1 MIDLE
6 DTSSAF
12 AYKNNWELRKA
23 LYLFSFLKYPSI
35 VKLGSKLL
43 RLSLSLKIPI
53 KPIIRKTIFNQFC
66 GGENIYDCNKRITQL
81 AKYNVGTILDYSVE
95 GQENIDDFEHNKK
108 EIINTILMAKNN
120 DNIPFSVFK
129 VTGLGRCS
137 LIEKASKKK
146 KELNEKEKKEI
157 DELILR
163 IDQICKIAFENYVSV
178 FIDAE
183 DSFYQD
189 FIDYVAEL
197 MIKRYNKKSA
207 IVYNTIQLY
216 RHDKID
222 YLKRLINYCKQENLY
237 LGVKLVRGAYMEKE
251 RELAYQKG
259 YKDPIH
265 ATKKDTDFD
274 YNQALKFCIDNID
287 HVSICAGSHNE
298 NSTKTLIK
306 LMSEKNLLNNDNRV
320 YFAQLLGMSDH
331 ISFNLSKNGYNV
343 AKYVPYGPIN
353 KLLPYLIRRAEEN
366 TSVSGQTGRELT
378 LLKIEL
384 DRRSI

>member
-1 MIDLE
+1 M
-6 DTSSAF
+6 
-12 AYKNNWELRKA
+12 
-23 LYLFSFLKYPSI
+23 
-35 VKLGSKLL
+35 
-43 RLSLSLKIPI
+43 
-53 KPIIRKTIFNQFC
+53 
-66 GGENIYDCNKRITQL
+66 
-81 AKYNVGTILDYSVE
+81 
-95 GQENIDDFEHNKK
+95 
-108 EIINTILMAKNN
+108 
-120 DNIPFSVFK
+120 
-129 VTGLGRCS
+129 
-137 LIEKASKKK
+137 
-146 KELNEKEKKEI
+146 
-157 DELILR
+157 ILR
-163 IDQICKIAFENYVSV
+163 IDQICKIAFENYISV

-216 RHDKID
+216 RQDKID

-265 ATKKDTDFD
+265 STKKDTDFD